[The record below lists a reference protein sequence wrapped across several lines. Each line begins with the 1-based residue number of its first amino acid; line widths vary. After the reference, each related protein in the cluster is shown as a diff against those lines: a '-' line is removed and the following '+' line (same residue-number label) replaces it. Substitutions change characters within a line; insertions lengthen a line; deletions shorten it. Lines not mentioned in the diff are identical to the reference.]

1 MTSSVPP
8 AGRRDPWWRP
18 LVSAVCDG
26 ATLAHSKVRALG
38 ATMDPIGNRPPDL
51 ALRGHPPSAGGH
63 GCPRRAPP
71 RRDEPWSP
79 GRNSSTESA
88 GRGDAL
94 AGLCRG
100 SNLAEHSESAKAL
113 QPTDTRGFRLY
124 SETRAAEGRHL
135 EGPEVLRQPPDDQA
149 PGAETASTN
158 AVSTRPASFE
168 PTAGATGDN
177 TRTAIAMASVARARV
192 AHPRRPLAG
201 PPRKAPSLLY
211 IIVGLALTGMLFGLL
226 A

>member
-1 MTSSVPP
+1 M
-8 AGRRDPWWRP
+8 AQP
-18 LVSAVCDG
+18 LL
-26 ATLAHSKVRALG
+26 TSKVRLLG

-71 RRDEPWSP
+71 RRDEPWSL
-79 GRNSSTESA
+79 GRNTSTGSA

-94 AGLCRG
+94 AGLCHV
-100 SNLAEHSESAKAL
+100 SNHAAEHSESAKAL

-149 PGAETASTN
+149 PGAETASTS

-177 TRTAIAMASVARARV
+177 TSTAIAMASAARARV

-201 PPRKAPSLLY
+201 PPRKTPSLLY
-211 IIVGLALTGMLFGLL
+211 IIVCLALTGMLVGLL